1 MNNDIEKV
9 LYSAEDI
16 QKTIAKLADQLSEEY
31 KDKDPLILC
40 V

>member
-16 QKTIAKLADQLSEEY
+16 QKTICKMADQLSEEY
-31 KDKDPLILC
+31 
-40 V
+40 

>member
-16 QKTIAKLADQLSEEY
+16 QKTIGKLADQLSEEY
-31 KDKDPLILC
+31 KDKDPLILS
-40 V
+40 